1 MAPPGRPRD
10 GHTGASPRMDGSL
23 PAADAPPMA
32 APSDAPP
39 APAAFAWRLAV
50 ANLAVANAIG
60 LLAGLG
66 GLRTPW
72 TGANLV
78 LCALLVAWPWQASL
92 ARSLA
97 PMAPLTGR
105 IERIQQAAFV
115 AVVSLAALPVVA
127 ASVWV
132 LGFALLWLT
141 VGLVA
146 VASASNSP
154 PGVPPG
160 LPYAQLAVTGALAL
174 AAAAPWPRPDR
185 RSWLWPWR
193 LARLAGHATPCLWL
207 GVIAFAALWTPG
219 AFAGDDPMHEPIA
232 AVPAPGGRVEALR
245 VNGAA
250 FLDYAIR
257 IDRVRELGPALEWR
271 ARLDSRGDCG
281 DATLSRDGDGVRVRY
296 ASEAR
301 EVATDARGRPR
312 DVLIPLR

>member
-1 MAPPGRPRD
+1 MVAHR
-10 GHTGASPRMDGSL
+10 
-23 PAADAPPMA
+23 A
-32 APSDAPP
+32 APE
-39 APAAFAWRLAV
+39 APAAFAWRLVA

-78 LCALLVAWPWQASL
+78 LCSLLVAWPWQASL

-97 PMAPLTGR
+97 PMAPLPSR

-127 ASVWV
+127 ASVWA

-141 VGLVA
+141 AGLFA
-146 VASASNSP
+146 LASPTGP
-154 PGVPPG
+154 PPD
-160 LPYAQLAVTGALAL
+160 LPYAQFAVVGASAL
-174 AAAAPWPRPDR
+174 AAAAPWPRPHR

-193 LARLAGHATPCLWL
+193 LARLAGHAAPCAWL

-219 AFAGDDPMHEPIA
+219 AFVNDDPMHEPCA
-232 AVPAPGGRVEALR
+232 AVPAPGGRVEAVR
-245 VNGAA
+245 VNGGA

-257 IDRVRELGPALEWR
+257 IDRVRKLGPALEWR
-271 ARLDSRGDCG
+271 TRLDRRGDCG
-281 DATLSRDGDGVRVRY
+281 EATLMREGDGVRVRY
-296 ASEAR
+296 ASEDR
-301 EVATDARGRPR
+301 EDPSDARGRPR

>member
-1 MAPPGRPRD
+1 
-10 GHTGASPRMDGSL
+10 
-23 PAADAPPMA
+23 MA
-32 APSDAPP
+32 APRAAPE
-39 APAAFAWRLAV
+39 APAAFAWRLVV

-97 PMAPLTGR
+97 PMAPLTSR

-127 ASVWV
+127 ASAWV

-141 VGLVA
+141 AGLVA
-146 VASASNSP
+146 VASASDSP
-154 PGVPPG
+154 PGMPPD
-160 LPYAQLAVTGALAL
+160 LPYAQFAAIGASAL
-174 AAAAPWPRPDR
+174 AAAAPWPRPHR
-185 RSWLWPWR
+185 RSWQWPWR
-193 LARLAGHATPCLWL
+193 LARIAGHAAPCAWL

-219 AFAGDDPMHEPIA
+219 AFVNDDPMHEPCA
-232 AVPAPGGRVEALR
+232 AVPAPGGRVEAVR
-245 VNGAA
+245 VNGGA

-271 ARLDSRGDCG
+271 ARLDRRGHCG
-281 DATLSRDGDGVRVRY
+281 EATLTREGDGVRVRY
-296 ASEAR
+296 ASEER
-301 EVATDARGRPR
+301 EEAADARGRPS